1 MRPKM
6 NLFIATQCPS
16 RALNLLDVS
25 LLRASGTVTSVL
37 GDSLLTYGNRTHIN
51 KTGGSGEIRTHG
63 PFNGSTVFK
72 TVAINRTLPHFHK
85 LVEITGIEP
94 VVPKAADLQ
103 STASPLML
111 HLRIWWARRDS
122 NSQSFRRWLLRPEC
136 IPFHHLPKFFPLL
149 STICKF

>member
-1 MRPKM
+1 M

-16 RALNLLDVS
+16 RALNLLDVN

-85 LVEITGIEP
+85 LVEYPGIEP
-94 VVPKAADLQ
+94 GVPEGGGFTVHCITIDA
-103 STASPLML
+103 STPLVYYT
-111 HLRIWWARRDS
+111 R
-122 NSQSFRRWLLRPEC
+122 
-136 IPFHHLPKFFPLL
+136 
-149 STICKF
+149 